1 MANYQEARVT
11 LTSFQL
17 NELKSA
23 AKNKTGTTLRITQK
37 NVQDEKLPHELFL
50 TIRQKNKIKNVF
62 ANNMFMDI
70 KLIETQ
76 ISEIIQSGRFLGS
89 WLGKLGTFLTDFAI
103 SFAKNN
109 FPGLVRNLA
118 SNAVVKEE

>member
-70 KLIETQ
+70 KLIKTQ

-89 WLGKLGTFLTDFAI
+89 WLGKLDTFLTDFAI